1 MKEWPVGAR
10 VVLLAGSACILFAAL
25 AGLATRDDP
34 YAPNDW
40 LFSHVFLAERA
51 LEEGKI
57 PLNRD
62 LVTTNGFRETN
73 ADFRAQVELDRMTFY
88 ANTIWHFWN
97 GLPLQPSLLATIS
110 ALAGISPE
118 DAARAPLGG
127 IALILLTYAAADR
140 LLAGRSESPTAALA
154 AFALTL
160 CSAPLVLDMRVL
172 MPSTSLV
179 VVALLMLLLLRRQF
193 AGDRVALAA
202 AMVPVALLPFW
213 YYTVTYFVIALFVG
227 FLGVAL
233 VQRKRAPDAPPIVPI
248 ALAAGVPLVLGGALV
263 INGALTSHLQMA
275 GSLGS
280 LSLLGGEA
288 GGDYSKHL
296 NRQPWRSAL
305 LYLQLA
311 AFFLPLG
318 HLAFRGLSRD
328 HAARPEATFAAWGVG
343 AAGFSLA
350 LLSAV
355 GVSFLNRGVIYLT
368 PLAALAL
375 AWGASRTRAGLAL
388 AAAALLLG
396 AVVTP
401 ALVASAAPSYSAGDA
416 AAFGWMEEHVPP
428 DAVIYSSLDVASVLF
443 RAHGY
448 QDALAFHPRTRLLED
463 FWYGEDPQK
472 LVPYLAS
479 VEWFVLRD
487 DVKESGFEEFGPLR
501 EPISE
506 AAYAKFDASPDLHR
520 VYDAG
525 GVRLYRVELATDRY
539 HDV

>member
-10 VVLLAGSACILFAAL
+10 VVLLAGSACILFAAM

-40 LFSHVFLAERA
+40 LFSHAFLAQRA

-62 LVTTNGFRETN
+62 LFTANGFSETSGPFREDVGLT
-73 ADFRAQVELDRMTFY
+73 RMSFY

-97 GLPLQPSLLATIS
+97 GLPLQPSLLAAVS
-110 ALAGISPE
+110 ALTGLAPE
-118 DAARAPLGG
+118 EAARAPLGG
-127 IALILLTYAAADR
+127 ITLVLLVFAAADR
-140 LLAGRSESPTAALA
+140 LLAGRDRPVAALA
-154 AFALTL
+154 AFALPL

-179 VVALLMLLLLRRQF
+179 IVAMLMLLLVRRQF
-193 AGDRVALAA
+193 AGDKAALAA
-202 AMVPVALLPFW
+202 AMVPLALLPFW
-213 YYTVTYFVIALFVG
+213 YYTVTYFVIALFAG
-227 FLGVAL
+227 FLAL
-233 VQRKRAPDAPPIVPI
+233 AIVQRHRARDAPPVVPI
-248 ALAAGVPLVLGGALV
+248 LVAACVPVVLGGALLL
-263 INGALTSHLQMA
+263 NGALTSHLQMA

-296 NRQPWRSAL
+296 NRQPWRSAV
-305 LYLQLA
+305 LYVQIL
-311 AFFLPLG
+311 AFFAPLG
-318 HLAFRGLSRD
+318 LLALRGLSRD
-328 HAARPEATFAAWGVG
+328 HAARPEATFTAWSLG
-343 AAGFSLA
+343 AAAFSSA
-350 LLSAV
+350 LLAAV

-375 AWGASRTRAGLAL
+375 AYAAARARWGRVVGVGALAL
-388 AAAALLLG
+388 G
-396 AVVTP
+396 IIMTP
-401 ALVASAAPSYSAGDA
+401 ALVASAGPSYSRNDA
-416 AAFGWMEEHVPP
+416 SAFGWMETHVPR
-428 DAVIYSSLDVASVLF
+428 DAVVYSSLDVASVLF

-463 FWYGEDPQK
+463 FWYGDDPEK
-472 LVPYLAS
+472 MVPYLAS

-506 AAYAKFDASPDLHR
+506 AAYEKFDASADLHL

-525 GVRLYRVELATDRY
+525 GVKVYRVELAPERY

>member
-10 VVLLAGSACILFAAL
+10 VVLLAGSACILFAAM
-25 AGLATRDDP
+25 AGVATRDDP

-40 LFSHVFLAERA
+40 LFSHAFLADRA

-62 LVTTNGFRETN
+62 LLTTNGFGETN
-73 ADFRAQVELDRMTFY
+73 VDFRAQVELDRMTFY

-97 GLPLQPSLLATIS
+97 GLPLQPSLLATVS

-127 IALILLTYAAADR
+127 IVLILLAYAAADR
-140 LLAGRSESPTAALA
+140 LLAGRSDAPTAALA
-154 AFALTL
+154 AFALPL

-179 VVALLMLLLLRRQF
+179 VVGLLMLLLLRRQL

-202 AMVPVALLPFW
+202 AMVPLALLPFW
-213 YYTVTYFVIALFVG
+213 YYTVTYFVIAIFAG
-227 FLGVAL
+227 FLLVAI
-233 VQRKRAPDAPPIVPI
+233 VQRKRAPEAPPIVPI
-248 ALAAGVPLVLGGALV
+248 ALAASVPVVLGGALV
-263 INGALTSHLQMA
+263 LNGALTSHLQMA

-305 LYLQLA
+305 LYAQLA
-311 AFFLPLG
+311 SFFLPLG
-318 HLAFRGLSRD
+318 VLAFRGLARD
-328 HAARPEATFAAWGVG
+328 RAARPEATFAAWGVG
-343 AAGFSLA
+343 AAAFSVA
-350 LLSAV
+350 LVSAV
-355 GVSFLNRGVIYLT
+355 GISFLNRGVIYLT

-375 AWGASRTRAGLAL
+375 AWGAARTRAGLAV
-388 AAAALLLG
+388 AGAALLLG
-396 AVVTP
+396 VVVTP
-401 ALVASAAPSYSAGDA
+401 ALVASAAPSYSEGDA
-416 AAFGWMEEHVPP
+416 AAFAWMEEHVPP

-463 FWYGEDPQK
+463 FWYGEDPEK

-479 VEWFVLRD
+479 VQWFVLRD
-487 DVKESGFEEFGPLR
+487 DVKETGFEEFGPLR

-506 AAYAKFDASPDLHR
+506 EAYAKFSASPDLHL

-525 GVRLYRVELATDRY
+525 GVRVYRVELAPDRY